1 MKWQDTV
8 LTQYSAS
15 HKLLSIIDSFDQA
28 ISLDDFTDEFIKDV
42 WDVSTNLTYGLDVWG
57 KIVGVTRFIRTEIEN
72 NSFGF
77 AEADSGDKTQ
87 YPSPFNDEP
96 FYAGVQE
103 TETVRLG
110 DDAYRT
116 LIMCKAFSN
125 ISIATIPEINKFLS
139 ILFRGRGK
147 AFCIDYGDMTMGIV
161 CEFDLAP
168 YERSILENYDVLP
181 VPSGV
186 LVVTRQIV
194 PPYFGFADDAYP
206 FNDGTFYRDET

>member
-1 MKWQDTV
+1 MKWEDTI

-15 HKLLSIIDSFDQA
+15 DKLLSIISTFDQA
-28 ISLDDFTDEFIKDV
+28 VSLDDFTDTFIKDV
-42 WDVSTNLTYGLDVWG
+42 WDISTNLTYGLDVWG
-57 KIVGVTRFIRTEIEN
+57 KIVGVTRFIRAKIEN

-77 AEADSGDKTQ
+77 SEANSGDEKQ

-103 TETVRLG
+103 TETVRLS

-125 ISIATIPEINKFLS
+125 ISIATIPEINKFFS

-147 AFCIDYGDMTMGIV
+147 AFCTDYGDMTMGIV
-161 CEFDLAP
+161 CEFDMAP

-181 VPSGV
+181 IPSGV
-186 LVVTRQIV
+186 LVFSHQIS
-194 PPYFGFADDAYP
+194 PPYFGFAGDAYP
-206 FNDGTFYRDET
+206 FNDGTFNRE

>member
-1 MKWQDTV
+1 MKWEETV

-15 HKLLSIIDSFDQA
+15 YKLLSIISTFYHA
-28 ISLDDFTDEFIKDV
+28 ISLDNFTESFIRDV
-42 WDVSTNLTYGLDVWG
+42 WDVSTNQSYGLDVWG
-57 KIVGVTRFIRTEIEN
+57 KIVGISRYIRTEIEN

-77 AEADSGDKTQ
+77 SESNTMDDTQ

-125 ISIATIPEINKFLS
+125 ISISTISEINKFLS
-139 ILFRGRGK
+139 ILFKNRGR
-147 AFCIDYGDMTMGIV
+147 AYCSDYGDMTMGII
-161 CEFDLAP
+161 CEFELAP
-168 YERSILENYDVLP
+168 YERSILENYEVLP
-181 VPSGV
+181 IPSGV
-186 LVVTRQIV
+186 LVITRQIV
-194 PPYFGFADDAYP
+194 PPYFGFSEDAYP
-206 FNDGTFYRDET
+206 FNDGTFYREI

>member
-1 MKWQDTV
+1 MKWEETI

-15 HKLLSIIDSFDQA
+15 NKLLSIISTFNQA
-28 ISLDDFTDEFIKDV
+28 ISLDDFTDTFIRDV
-42 WDVSTNLTYGLDVWG
+42 WDVSTNLAYGLDVWG
-57 KIVGVTRFIRTEIEN
+57 KIVGVSRYIRTEIEN

-77 AEADSGDKTQ
+77 SEADTGDVTQ

-116 LIMCKAFSN
+116 LIMCKAFAN
-125 ISIATIPEINKFLS
+125 ISISTIPDINKFLS
-139 ILFRGRGK
+139 ILFKGRGK
-147 AFCIDYGDMTMGIV
+147 AFSIDYGDMTMGIT
-161 CEFDLAP
+161 CEFELAP
-168 YERSILENYDVLP
+168 YERSILENYEVLP

-186 LVVTRQIV
+186 LVITRQIV
-194 PPYFGFADDAYP
+194 PPYFGFAEDAYP
-206 FNDGTFYRDET
+206 FNDGTFYRDI

>member
-1 MKWQDTV
+1 MKWEETI

-15 HKLLSIIDSFDQA
+15 NKLLSIISTFNQA
-28 ISLDDFTDEFIKDV
+28 ISLDDFTDTFIRDV

-57 KIVGVTRFIRTEIEN
+57 KIVGVSRYIRTEIEN

-77 AEADSGDKTQ
+77 SEADSGDSTQ

-110 DDAYRT
+110 NDAYRT

-125 ISIATIPEINKFLS
+125 ISIATIPDINKFLS
-139 ILFRGRGK
+139 ILFKGRGR
-147 AFCIDYGDMTMGIV
+147 AFSIDYGDMTMGIT

-168 YERSILENYDVLP
+168 YERSILENYEVLP
-181 VPSGV
+181 IPSGV
-186 LVVTRQIV
+186 LVITRQIV
-194 PPYFGFADDAYP
+194 PPYFGFAEDGYP
-206 FNDGTFYRDET
+206 FNDGTFYREI